1 MSPAS
6 IPPEIQL
13 VVYCLVVLLASLAG
27 GSLPALLHLDHAR
40 LQIAVSLVSGLMV
53 GLALLHLLPHGAEE
67 LGSTARASAW
77 MLSGFL
83 TMFFL
88 QRFLPFHH
96 HEVEQEGHAPACDH
110 EHHSHG
116 SIAAAPPLSWAGVAF
131 GLSIHS
137 VLDGLALAA
146 AVLSVE
152 QGHGA
157 ALGLGTAA
165 AVILHKPFGAMA
177 ITTLIRASHLS
188 RRWLHWVNFL
198 FALVTPIGAVLFF
211 LGAGHFAEAHP
222 AWLGAALAFSAGT
235 FLCIACADLLP
246 ELQFH
251 SHDRLQLSVAL
262 LIGLGLAVLIGRFGH
277 TEHEYPEDPG
287 HDHAKVAALTGRAEA
302 GSMQ

>member
-1 MSPAS
+1 MSATS

-13 VVYCLVVLLASLAG
+13 MLYCLLVLLASLAG
-27 GSLPALLHLDHAR
+27 GSVPAVLHLNHAR
-40 LQIAVSLVSGLMV
+40 LQVAVSLVSGLMV

-67 LGSTARASAW
+67 LGSASRASAW
-77 MLSGFL
+77 LLAGFL

-96 HEVEQEGHAPACDH
+96 HEVEQDDH
-110 EHHSHG
+110 EGGGDHGDHSH
-116 SIAAAPPLSWAGVAF
+116 AAVSEAPPLSWAGVAF

-152 QGHGA
+152 YGHGA

-188 RRWLHWVNFL
+188 KRWLYWVNLL
-198 FALVTPIGAVLFF
+198 FAMVTPVGAALFF
-211 LGAGHFAEAHP
+211 AGAGRLVEAHP
-222 AWLGAALAFSAGT
+222 VWLGAALAFSAGT

-251 SHDRLQLSVAL
+251 SHDRLKLSIAL
-262 LIGLGLAVLIGRFGH
+262 LVGLGIAVLIGRLGH
-277 TEHEYPEDPG
+277 TEHELP
-287 HDHAKVAALTGRAEA
+287 HDQGRDLGQLTAQ
-302 GSMQ
+302 GSRV